1 LFLKMDDERA
11 RLVALG
17 LIRGRGYTIAV
28 GPVAQP
34 AGRGIDAAAFWDPR
48 KLPRRSGIVGTIFLK
63 AQNEIQDPPKLR
75 RLVGLIDG
83 DLARPRR
90 RREGIPNRSKRSTTP
105 L

>member
-1 LFLKMDDERA
+1 MPL
-11 RLVALG
+11 ALLRDLQG
-17 LIRGRGYTIAV
+17 EELTRRYSAIL
-28 GPVAQP
+28 
-34 AGRGIDAAAFWDPR
+34 D
-48 KLPRRSGIVGTIFLK
+48 KLPRLSGIVGTIFLK